1 MSRRTLIFLT
11 ILVAATPFI
20 SPFQRSLFV
29 GDETKYGQI
38 IWEMRESGSL
48 LVPQLEGRPY
58 THKPPIH
65 FWMIWALTYVFGT
78 ESIWPFVIP
87 SLAAY
92 LALLWLAGRLAAELF
107 GAHEWLSRFILASF
121 WLVWG
126 LAQTAR
132 MDIGFT
138 AAITGAV
145 LLFWRWLESDS
156 SLQLN
161 LAAVLIGIGILIK
174 GPMAAVIMLVLFV
187 TEVVRRRKR
196 WRGSWL
202 IALLIA
208 AAIPLAWVIPA
219 AMAGGEEYSR
229 ELLIDQN
236 VGRAVSS
243 WTHAAPPWFYLLRY
257 PVTFLPWSLVSIP
270 AILAIWK
277 RPVEEDS
284 KGSLRFC
291 FTWLLAVV
299 VPFSLLSG
307 KLDVYMVPAMVPV
320 ALLTGR
326 YLGSDRRDALEA
338 WGIRLSRGLL
348 IVIGLMF
355 PLAITLAPRF
365 IDDPAEGAMLELPLV
380 RGLFWLTGGVALA
393 GLALQLTPSNRNA
406 LRSAVI
412 ATLVTLV
419 PLFYMVAA
427 LMPVANQEVSS
438 EPLVRV
444 LAGQTT
450 DGREV
455 GLHGTPHLWARDLP
469 RSLRDA
475 RFLGAGALN
484 DPAGEAPRII
494 ATRRDKADRLGA
506 GLAPYRRVGEVTLK
520 GKEIDVYRRD

>member
-1 MSRRTLIFLT
+1 MSRRTLILLT
-11 ILVAATPFI
+11 LLVAVTPFI
-20 SPFQRSLFV
+20 SPFQRNLFV
-29 GDETKYGQI
+29 GDETKYGQV

-65 FWMIWALTYVFGT
+65 FWMIWALTWVFGT

-87 SLAAY
+87 SLAGF
-92 LALLWLAGRLAAELF
+92 LVLLWLVGRLAAELF

-138 AAITGAV
+138 AAITAAA

-156 SLQLN
+156 SLELN
-161 LAAVLIGIGILIK
+161 LAAVLIGIAILIK
-174 GPMAAVIMLVLFV
+174 GPMAAVIMMVLFI

-196 WRGSWL
+196 WRGSWWM
-202 IALLIA
+202 ALMIA
-208 AAIPLAWVIPA
+208 AAIPFAWVIPA
-219 AMAGGEEYSR
+219 TMAGGEEYSR

-277 RPVEEDS
+277 RRGEEDS

-291 FTWLLAVV
+291 FTWVLAVIA
-299 VPFSLLSG
+299 PFSLLSG
-307 KLDVYMVPAMVPV
+307 KLDVYMVPAMVPI
-320 ALLTGR
+320 ALLTAR

-348 IVIGLMF
+348 IVFALLF

-365 IDDPAEGAMLELPLV
+365 VDDPAEGAMLELPV
-380 RGLFWLTGGVALA
+380 IRGLFWLTGGAALA
-393 GLALQLTPSNRNA
+393 GLALQLAHPNRNA

-412 ATLVTLV
+412 AALVTLV
-419 PLFYMVAA
+419 PLSYIVTA
-427 LMPVANQEVSS
+427 LMPVANDEVSS

-444 LAGQTT
+444 LAEQTL

-455 GLHGTPHLWARDLP
+455 GLHGTPHLWAPDLP
-469 RSLRDA
+469 RSLRTA
-475 RFLGAGALN
+475 RFLGAGALR
-484 DPAGEAPRII
+484 DPAGEAPRIL
-494 ATRRDKADRLGA
+494 ATRRDRADQLGP
-506 GLAPYRRVGEVTLK
+506 GLAGYRRVGEVTLK